1 MSIKDMICNESIQEK
16 NSTTFQQIDCLKQ
29 YGFFV
34 HSSDDQQMTNNGLIF
49 LSLKI
54 KEKKVSVA

>member
-1 MSIKDMICNESIQEK
+1 MICNESIQEK